1 MSWRQEWQALA
12 TRIDGLLASGDL
24 YFASIPNVGCDYY
37 AVSNTYLLPAARS
50 VRDDLNK
57 YLSSYREVL
66 PIRARDT
73 LERHLKNSESLTSCT
88 DGIPGVQGFLIFLA
102 VFRAEF
108 GHAMEDAP
116 ARARSLVTRAFVH
129 LQRLIVTDTR
139 VRDVWQDAFNHGE
152 LALEKLGGTHLL
164 SFGIWAF
171 KCSAIGERTD
181 LVLGE
186 RLDVSEEVESAA
198 EALVLTEWKCV
209 RSEAGG
215 DAKFAEGLKQAQL
228 YAKGILAGF
237 ELAADRYIVLISKTR
252 LSNLPPTSIVG
263 DVCYHV
269 INVAVSPDVP
279 SREAHRQ
286 LVRS

>member
-12 TRIDGLLASGDL
+12 NRIDGLLASGDL
-24 YFASIPNVGCDYY
+24 YFASLPHVGSDYH
-37 AVSNTYLLPAARS
+37 AVSNIYLLPAARA
-50 VRDDLNK
+50 VRDDLGK

-66 PIRARDT
+66 PIRAQDT
-73 LERHLKNSESLTSCT
+73 LERYLKDSESLTRSST
-88 DGIPGVQGFLIFLA
+88 HGIPGVQGFLVSLA
-102 VFRAEF
+102 TFRAEF

-129 LQRLIVTDTR
+129 LQRLIVADAR

-152 LALEKLGGTHLL
+152 PALEKLGGTHLL

-181 LVLGE
+181 LILGG
-186 RLDVSEEVESAA
+186 RLDVSAEVESAA

-209 RSEAGG
+209 RSEAEG
-215 DAKFAEGLKQAQL
+215 DAKFAKGLKQAQL
-228 YAKGILAGF
+228 YAEGILAGF
-237 ELAADRYIVLISKTR
+237 ELAADRYIVLISEKR
-252 LSNLPPTSIVG
+252 LSNLPPTRIAG
-263 DVCYHV
+263 DVSYHA

-279 SREAHRQ
+279 SREAQR
-286 LVRS
+286 

>member
-12 TRIDGLLASGDL
+12 TRIDGLLAAGDL
-24 YFASIPNVGCDYY
+24 YFASLPNVGSDYH
-37 AVSNTYLLPAARS
+37 AVSNVYVLPAARA
-50 VRDDLNK
+50 VRNDLSK

-73 LERHLKNSESLTSCT
+73 LERYLKDSVSLIRGSTH
-88 DGIPGVQGFLIFLA
+88 GIPGVQGFLVSLSI
-102 VFRAEF
+102 FRAEF

-129 LQRLIVTDTR
+129 LQRLIVADAR
-139 VRDVWQDAFNHGE
+139 VREVWQEAFDHGE
-152 LALEKLGGTHLL
+152 PSLERLGGTHLL

-186 RLDVSEEVESAA
+186 RMDISAEVESAA

-209 RSEAGG
+209 RSEAEGG
-215 DAKFAEGLKQAQL
+215 AKFAEGLKQAQL
-228 YAKGILAGF
+228 YAEGILAGF
-237 ELAADRYIVLISKTR
+237 ELAADRYVVLVSERR
-252 LSNLPPTSIVG
+252 LANLPPTRIAG
-263 DVCYHV
+263 DVSYHM

-279 SREAHRQ
+279 SREAQR
-286 LVRS
+286 